1 MKRSFALIEVLIS
14 FSLAII
20 LLSIGTTLI
29 YSFAQAK
36 TRSTNQFET
45 TLSHHMRCSQLRA
58 LLSTMVHVKERK
70 PLLALSGAHPKDKK
84 LLFTRNNGI
93 FFDPQL
99 ANDVLA
105 LLFIDEDGLKVALHA
120 DPSRKDMEQTR
131 EKVYLLWPKAK
142 DFSWQF
148 LGKKNLSSQTLEWC
162 DEWKEDE
169 EMPLALRLTLD
180 ISEQKEKEIIT
191 AVIKESVQKKI
202 PLSLEMTLDQMKKYA
217 GIEEDDE

>member
-1 MKRSFALIEVLIS
+1 MKRGFALIEVLIS

-29 YSFAQAK
+29 YSFSQAK
-36 TRSTNQFET
+36 TRSRNQFEAA
-45 TLSHHMRCSQLRA
+45 LSHHVRRSQLSA
-58 LLSTMVHVKERK
+58 LLSTMTYVKERK
-70 PLLALSGAHPKDKK
+70 PLLALSGSHPKDKK
-84 LLFTRNNGI
+84 LTFTKNNGV

-99 ANDVLA
+99 ANDVIA

-120 DPSRKDMEQTR
+120 DPSRKEMEQTR
-131 EKVYLLWPKAK
+131 EKVYLLWPKVR

-162 DEWKEDE
+162 EEWKEE
-169 EMPLALRLTLD
+169 EGLPLALRLTLD
-180 ISEQKEKEIIT
+180 ISDQKEKEVIT
-191 AVIKESVQKKI
+191 AVLHESIQKKL
-202 PLSLEMTLDQMKKYA
+202 PFSLEMTLDQMKKYA